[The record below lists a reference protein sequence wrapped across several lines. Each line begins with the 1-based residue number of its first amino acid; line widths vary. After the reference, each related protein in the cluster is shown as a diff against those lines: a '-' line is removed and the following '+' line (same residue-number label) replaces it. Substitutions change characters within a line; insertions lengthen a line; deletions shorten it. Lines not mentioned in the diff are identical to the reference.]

1 MLLRTLGQALDLS
14 PDAKRRWR
22 RTFSVIYH
30 ARVRPRFRLMAA
42 VYGSAIA
49 SALGLVATAG
59 ASGVPLKFLDHYPP
73 GFPTP
78 IGTPSIV
85 EHGLLGGKQWSLV
98 AFAATTHHSG
108 QHDLCL
114 FVIVG
119 PPQTTARAGGGCGS
133 TPLPIEAGLINR
145 TGRFG
150 AVSERVATITVVSPT
165 GGRRSLRLVPGPSSI
180 GTKARFFALPGNE
193 GCCAAIRIVARD
205 YTGQVL
211 EELPY

>member
-1 MLLRTLGQALDLS
+1 
-14 PDAKRRWR
+14 
-22 RTFSVIYH
+22 
-30 ARVRPRFRLMAA
+30 MAA
-42 VYGSAIA
+42 VSGSALA
-49 SALGLVATAG
+49 SALGLVATA
-59 ASGVPLKFLDHYPP
+59 AAIGVPFKFLEHYPP
-73 GFPTP
+73 GIPTP

-85 EHGLLGGKQWSLV
+85 EHGLLEGKQWSLV
-98 AFAATTHHSG
+98 AFTARSHHNG

-119 PPQTTARAGGGCGS
+119 PPQTSAKAGGGCGP

-165 GGRRSLRLVPGPSSI
+165 GERRSLRLVPGPSSI
-180 GTKARFFALPGNE
+180 GTQAKFFALTGNE

-205 YTGQVL
+205 TAGHVL